1 MFRLIC
7 LHKIK
12 EVTVMSYWLLKTEPA
27 TYSYADLE
35 RDKKAVWDG
44 VSNPLALK
52 NIRAMAKGDLAFVY
66 HTGEEKAIVGI
77 AEITSAPYP
86 DPKQNNEQ
94 LVVIELKP
102 KERLKSPVTLAAVK
116 ARKEFAQWE
125 LVRVPRLSVMPVSA
139 EQWKRLLAMSK

>member
-1 MFRLIC
+1 
-7 LHKIK
+7 
-12 EVTVMSYWLLKTEPA
+12 MSYWLLKTEPA

>member
-1 MFRLIC
+1 
-7 LHKIK
+7 
-12 EVTVMSYWLLKTEPA
+12 MSYWLLKTEPA

-125 LVRVPRLSVMPVSA
+125 RVPRLSVMPVSA